1 MAGAVRSVADVD
13 VRALR
18 RVQRTVHLAAGM
30 ILAVYVYS
38 PWSTD
43 PAFRDVTRFGV
54 LPLLIVTGLGIWL
67 APRWLAR
74 RRRATRGRPP
84 A

>member
-1 MAGAVRSVADVD
+1 
-13 VRALR
+13 
-18 RVQRTVHLAAGM
+18 M